1 MTEFF
6 DIINYILPMSNYLNS
21 LLKTLPKE
29 VIQFC
34 VAMRQKILQCP
45 ADEEES
51 LGYKNSRLNKPMP

>member
-1 MTEFF
+1 
-6 DIINYILPMSNYLNS
+6 MSNYLNS